1 MPERLSRPSNRWR
14 GERISR
20 RVAAAL
26 MLISG
31 VTHVVQLPVYGAE
44 HSVVGASI
52 FGGIYFII
60 GLGLLGRSGFALYA
74 GAIFPTIGGILG
86 IYRFIYL
93 HPNPFS
99 VFHVAIDLVVVPI
112 CVFLVWRR
120 ITHETQERIR

>member
-1 MPERLSRPSNRWR
+1 MPEHLSKPSNVRR
-14 GERISR
+14 GATSSR
-20 RVAAAL
+20 RIAAVL

-31 VTHVVQLPVYGAE
+31 VTHVVQLPIYGAE

-60 GLGLLGRSGFALYA
+60 GLSLLGKSRIALYA

-86 IYRFIYL
+86 IYRFFYL

-112 CVFLVWRR
+112 CVFLVWRKT
-120 ITHETQERIR
+120 IGET